1 MKLTKDRLC
10 NDFRETMR
18 EIVDVKNG
26 RLRPDGGQLQS
37 SDHLLLDGGLSPLQN
52 ENQLNRSN
60 NHISKMR
67 IKKRNIAAQ
76 S

>member
-26 RLRPDGGQLQS
+26 RLRADGGQLQS
-37 SDHLLLDGGLSPLQN
+37 SDQLLPDGS
-52 ENQLNRSN
+52 
-60 NHISKMR
+60 
-67 IKKRNIAAQ
+67 
-76 S
+76 